1 MATPKQ
7 AAKTDE
13 KTARIMLVDDHP
25 VLRMGLARL
34 INAEDDMEVCG
45 EAAGAVEALQ
55 VTAAAKPD
63 VMIVDLSLKEG
74 NGLDLI
80 KDMRIRHEGVR
91 LLVLSMHEETFYA
104 ERVLRAGAR
113 GYITKIDG
121 TEKVVEGIRA
131 VLEGHVFVSDKM
143 REKMLL
149 KMVGEPVG
157 TTSSIER
164 LTDRELQVFDLLGN
178 GMSTRN
184 IAENLH
190 LSVKTIESHRE
201 NIKSK
206 LGIDNATDLLK
217 HAIEWVRTKQDV

>member
-1 MATPKQ
+1 MAMQKET
-7 AAKTDE
+7 KTG
-13 KTARIMLVDDHP
+13 KTATRILLVDDHP

-34 INAEDDMEVCG
+34 INAEGDMEVCG
-45 EAAGAVEALQ
+45 EAAGAVEALK
-55 VTAAAKPD
+55 VASAVSPD

-80 KDMRIRHEGVR
+80 KDMRARHADVR

-131 VLEGHVFVSDKM
+131 VLEGHVFVSDEL

-149 KMVGEPVG
+149 KMVGEPAG

-184 IAENLH
+184 IAEKLH

-217 HAIEWVRTKQDV
+217 QAIEWVRTKQGV